1 MGHGDHPGQPDP
13 QKSQER
19 AWSSHPTLPQG
30 RASSVQDEGSH
41 GPAVGTIRDWG
52 VRDKGSG
59 RAWGEHRGPLPAT
72 WGAPVLIII
81 SYSYG
86 SFLGNCFILH
96 GI

>member
-1 MGHGDHPGQPDP
+1 MVRPPHPATGQSIVGAGRGEPRPCCRDHQ
-13 QKSQER
+13 
-19 AWSSHPTLPQG
+19 
-30 RASSVQDEGSH
+30 
-41 GPAVGTIRDWG
+41 G